1 MTGRVL
7 MVQGTASHVGKSV
20 LVSALCRIFRQDG
33 FRVAPFKAQ
42 NMSNNSYVT
51 ADGGEIGRA
60 QAVQAQAA
68 GVEARVEMNPVLL
81 KPEADHTSQVVLMGR
96 PLHSARAR
104 DYFAL
109 KTQLWESVSASLD
122 TLRGDY
128 DIVVIEGAG
137 SPAEINL
144 KATEIVNMRVARYA
158 NSPVLLCGDIDRGG
172 VFASL
177 VGTMELLEPEERETV
192 KGFLINKF
200 RGDESLLTDG
210 LIWLENRTGIPVV
223 GVVHHFRDIH
233 IPEEDSVALDLPE
246 PSRAGAVIDVAVIQI
261 PHISNFD
268 DFDPLRRQA
277 GVSLRYVQS
286 PDELGN
292 PDMVIIPG
300 SKTTI
305 PDFTWMERQGLNPA
319 ILELNR
325 RGKAVVGICGG
336 YQMLGKKIYDPEGI
350 ESSQRETDGLG
361 LLPITTVFAGHKET
375 HRVTAT
381 VAADS
386 GLLNGA
392 RGSQVTGYEIHM
404 GQTTGEEVNHPFQVL
419 DRTDVAVTDAS
430 RYDGGMDSQGKV
442 LGTYIHG
449 LFHNAPL
456 RMSILN
462 ELARRKGVS
471 LPDASQ
477 ELVLDQEYDK
487 LADWVRESLNMD
499 LVYQMSGLSREF
511 EQLAGQG

>member
-109 KTQLWESVSASLD
+109 KTQLWESVSTSLD

-200 RGDESLLTDG
+200 RGDQSLLTDG
-210 LIWLENRTGIPVV
+210 LTWLENRTGIPVV
-223 GVVHHFRDIH
+223 GVVHHFLDIH

-292 PDMVIIPG
+292 PDMVVIPG

-319 ILELNR
+319 ILDLHR
-325 RGKAVVGICGG
+325 RGKAIAGICGG

-381 VAADS
+381 VTADS
-386 GLLNGA
+386 GLLNRA
-392 RGSQVTGYEIHM
+392 WGSEITGYEIHM
-404 GQTTGEEVNHPFQVL
+404 GQTTGEEVNHPFRVL
-419 DRTDVAVTDAS
+419 DRTDVSVTDAS
-430 RYDGGMDSQGKV
+430 RYDGGMDSQGQV

-456 RMSILN
+456 RGC
-462 ELARRKGVS
+462 R
-471 LPDASQ
+471 
-477 ELVLDQEYDK
+477 
-487 LADWVRESLNMD
+487 
-499 LVYQMSGLSREF
+499 F
-511 EQLAGQG
+511 